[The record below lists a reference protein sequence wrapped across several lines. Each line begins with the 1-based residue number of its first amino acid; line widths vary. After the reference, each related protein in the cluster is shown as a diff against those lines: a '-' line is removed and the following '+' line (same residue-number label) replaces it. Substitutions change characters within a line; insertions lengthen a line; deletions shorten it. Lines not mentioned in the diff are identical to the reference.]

1 MNENDVNGNST
12 SLWQISSLL
21 DIRKGLDYIYK
32 DDWTIQCL
40 LIETVTI
47 YLVVG
52 MKICLHEGSSS
63 QHAVY
68 TVHKGYEYT
77 GTEKSLHW
85 YLEA

>member
-12 SLWQISSLL
+12 SLWRISSIL
-21 DIRKGLDYIYK
+21 DFRKGLDYIYK

-52 MKICLHEGSSS
+52 MKICLHEDSSC
-63 QHAVY
+63 QHAAY
-68 TVHKGYEYT
+68 TVHKGYAYT
-77 GTEKSLHW
+77 GTEKTLHW
-85 YLEA
+85 YLAA